1 MPAVPRRHRSYSALR
16 RLACFG
22 RRSGRPSP
30 RGPPRLG
37 TSSDP
42 AVGVPYRRRVG
53 DFCAGSP
60 SGLFPPRMGETLP
73 GFWVVLV
80 KRAVVRDPAERTVA
94 KPSLRPQRFRLR
106 DRGTSRRSESECFE
120 AVLTRP
126 ASLRT
131 YASSWIHRCSW
142 SKARYRPAGLGFGR
156 AGFAPAGRHTEFHEL
171 PQFTPFRPALPGRTS
186 GSPGRSPTPG
196 PHQIRTR
203 RFPPSGSSAEM
214 TYVSFAQSCAFT
226 QGRGSGNARRISPK
240 RCQLRR
246 VRLLLRLSHLYQ
258 ARFTARRSLTR
269 PATLPLTPK

>member
-171 PQFTPFRPALPGRTS
+171 PQFTPFRPALPGRTLWCS
-186 GSPGRSPTPG
+186 LWTFR
-196 PHQIRTR
+196 
-203 RFPPSGSSAEM
+203 
-214 TYVSFAQSCAFT
+214 
-226 QGRGSGNARRISPK
+226 
-240 RCQLRR
+240 LRR
-246 VRLLLRLSHLYQ
+246 RGAVARKVRFANLSRIAHLW
-258 ARFTARRSLTR
+258 R
-269 PATLPLTPK
+269 PLIT